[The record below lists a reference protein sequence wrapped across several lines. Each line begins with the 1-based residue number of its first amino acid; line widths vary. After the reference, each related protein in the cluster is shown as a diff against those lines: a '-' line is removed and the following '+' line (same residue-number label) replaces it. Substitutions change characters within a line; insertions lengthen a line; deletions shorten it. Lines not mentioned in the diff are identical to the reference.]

1 MRLVFCLCLVL
12 PAQVALAQD
21 WALRAGDE
29 PLSLAQLDALSDG
42 ASVTYY
48 DDGTS
53 EYSAGGAYSY
63 TYADGG
69 GTAFGV
75 FRVTEDGE
83 VCVDY
88 RNGFSRCDLFVRK
101 NGVLVLLTEKGE
113 RFPVRIEEGLTH

>member
-1 MRLVFCLCLVL
+1 MRWLVCFCLLL
-12 PAQVALAQD
+12 SAQAVSAQD

-29 PLSLAQLDALSDG
+29 RLTDGQLEALSNG

-48 DDGTS
+48 DDGIS

-75 FRVTEDGE
+75 FRVTEDGA
-83 VCVDY
+83 VCVDF

-101 NGVLVLLTEKGE
+101 DGALVLLTEKGE
-113 RFPVRIEEGLTH
+113 RFPARRETGLTH